1 MMLACH
7 GKLGTRRGDK
17 HGVAKD
23 KTNTHNNQQ
32 GQKKWSKQY
41 LTRKMDHN
49 TSALNFTVVYLT
61 LLHPLRPA

>member
-7 GKLGTRRGDK
+7 GKLRTRRGDK

-32 GQKKWSKQY
+32 DQKKLSKQY
-41 LTRKMDHN
+41 LTRKMDQY
-49 TSALNFTVVYLT
+49 TSALDFTVFKKKIF
-61 LLHPLRPA
+61 